1 MATRNT
7 LTSPP
12 GAVNNS
18 SRAESFLRLN
28 YPNNTGIMIC
38 DKDSLIVF
46 SGGLDST
53 TLLHEYKE
61 RTALAVTFDY
71 GSNHNGREIACA
83 RRQCAAL
90 CIEHIV
96 IPLSFMGEYFKSSL
110 LSGADAI
117 PDGGYDTDNMK
128 STVVP
133 FRNGIMLSVAC
144 GLAESRGLKHVLIAN
159 HGGDHAIYPD
169 CRRPFVEAMDLAM
182 REGTYIN
189 VSILAPY
196 TDITKADIVAR
207 GSKLGV
213 NYADTYS
220 CYKGGERHCGTCGTC
235 TERKEAFAVSGV
247 PDPTSYE

>member
-7 LTSPP
+7 LASPP

-38 DKDSLIVF
+38 DKDSLIVL

-90 CIEHIV
+90 GIEHIV

-220 CYKGGERHCGTCGTC
+220 CYKGGKRHCGTCGTC